1 MLKKIFLML
10 SILSFGC
17 AKHTVKPSN
26 AGIAGFSG
34 ENFISTDSMC
44 INGIV
49 VTIDQACIAEMTI
62 EQTDT
67 YVLVGCAE
75 VKDKSI
81 DWSKYNII
89 ALIDSRKPDPVHS
102 TIICVDPKTRLYLQ
116 RLPTIKR

>member
-17 AKHTVKPSN
+17 IKHTVEPSS

-34 ENFISTDSMC
+34 ENFVSTDSMC
-44 INGIV
+44 INGII
-49 VTIDQACIAEMTI
+49 VTIDQTCITEMTI

-67 YVLVGCAE
+67 YVLIGCTE
-75 VKDKSI
+75 VKDKSF

-89 ALIDSRKPDPVHS
+89 ALIDPRKPDPACS
-102 TIICVDPKTRLYLQ
+102 TIICVDPRTRLYLQ